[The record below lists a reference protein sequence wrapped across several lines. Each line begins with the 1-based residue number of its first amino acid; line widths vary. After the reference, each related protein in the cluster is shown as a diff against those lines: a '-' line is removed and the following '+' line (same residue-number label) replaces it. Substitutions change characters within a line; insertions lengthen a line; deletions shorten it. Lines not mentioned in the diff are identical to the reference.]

1 MNISICKKETMVSN
15 QHLEYLRTL
24 ITELNTNQIPGAIV
38 ECGVWKG
45 GCSMW
50 MIHCQKEYAMNREIF
65 LYDTFDGMTFPSSD
79 KDAIEAKNIFNSVD
93 QKLYKRDYDKWHNE
107 NKWAYAP
114 LDLVKTNIEKVEY
127 DTSLIR
133 YVKGDILET
142 LNETVPDTISIV
154 RLDTDW
160 YESTKKELDI
170 LFPKVSKGGYI
181 IIDDYY
187 SWLGSKIATDE
198 FLSVYRDKV
207 EIMNMN
213 YTGSVMVFKKI

>member
-1 MNISICKKETMVSN
+1 MA
-15 QHLEYLRTL
+15 Q
-24 ITELNTNQIPGAIV
+24 
-38 ECGVWKG
+38 
-45 GCSMW
+45 
-50 MIHCQKEYAMNREIF
+50 
-65 LYDTFDGMTFPSSD
+65 
-79 KDAIEAKNIFNSVD
+79 
-93 QKLYKRDYDKWHNE
+93 
-107 NKWAYAP
+107 
-114 LDLVKTNIEKVEY
+114 
-127 DTSLIR
+127 
-133 YVKGDILET
+133 
-142 LNETVPDTISIV
+142 NETVPDTISIV